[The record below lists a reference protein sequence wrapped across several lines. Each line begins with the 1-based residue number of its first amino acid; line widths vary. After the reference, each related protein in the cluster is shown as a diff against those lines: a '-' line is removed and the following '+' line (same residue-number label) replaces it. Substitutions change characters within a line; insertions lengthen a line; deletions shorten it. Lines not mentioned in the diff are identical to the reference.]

1 MEDPF
6 VSYHLSCG
14 SERIDAFLTSVT
26 YLSSGRV
33 PCTSA
38 LCPPTQRT
46 ASRSLRLPPS
56 SCEAGSER
64 LTPPSSSPDNVL
76 ISPDIVTRVSSVRA
90 RDQQTARGNRRSPG
104 GSRLYIRMTA
114 DLLTNETPKFYDVT
128 SLVLSYTF
136 AENFFLICL

>member
-1 MEDPF
+1 MICF
-6 VSYHLSCG
+6 IVSLTQFPG
-14 SERIDAFLTSVT
+14 SEGLP
-26 YLSSGRV
+26 G
-33 PCTSA
+33 
-38 LCPPTQRT
+38 TQRT

-64 LTPPSSSPDNVL
+64 LSPPSSSPDNVL

-104 GSRLYIRMTA
+104 GSKLYIRMTA

-128 SLVLSYTF
+128 CLVLSYTF
-136 AENFFLICL
+136 AEKFFLICLKTLMMIYCSM